1 MTKKNTTP
9 DAPENQDIGKDIMI
23 TDAFVGD
30 EVQRRI
36 YTIRG
41 VQVMLDRDLAYFYGI
56 ETRVL
61 NQAVKRNPNRFPK
74 DFMFQLTQE
83 EIDTSRSQNVT
94 LNIRFE
100 SDSYDDFLRLRS
112 QNVILDKGRG
122 KYSKYL
128 PYAFTEEGVGQ
139 LSGVLKSPIADI
151 VSVRIQR
158 AFVAMRRF
166 ISANAGLFQRIDT
179 IERKQIEKLIGNPVC
194 AACVAF

>member
-23 TDAFVGD
+23 TNAFVGD

-179 IERKQIEKLIGNPVC
+179 IERKQIEKLIGNL
-194 AACVAF
+194 ACVTI

>member
-158 AFVAMRRF
+158 AFVTMRRF

-179 IERKQIEKLIGNPVC
+179 IERKQIETLIGNL
-194 AACVAF
+194 ACVTI

>member
-179 IERKQIEKLIGNPVC
+179 IERKQIEKLIGNL
-194 AACVAF
+194 ACVTI

>member
-1 MTKKNTTP
+1 
-9 DAPENQDIGKDIMI
+9 
-23 TDAFVGD
+23 
-30 EVQRRI
+30 
-36 YTIRG
+36 
-41 VQVMLDRDLAYFYGI
+41 MLDRDLAYFYGV
-56 ETRVL
+56 ETKRI
-61 NQAVKRNPNRFPK
+61 NEAVKRNPNRFPK
-74 DFMFQLTQE
+74 DFMLQLTQE
-83 EIDTSRSQNVT
+83 ETDASRSQNVT

-194 AACVAF
+194 AACVTF

>member
-74 DFMFQLTQE
+74 DFMLQLTQE
-83 EIDTSRSQNVT
+83 ETDASRSQNVT
-94 LNIRFE
+94 L
-100 SDSYDDFLRLRS
+100 
-112 QNVILDKGRG
+112 VTG
-122 KYSKYL
+122 
-128 PYAFTEEGVGQ
+128 
-139 LSGVLKSPIADI
+139 
-151 VSVRIQR
+151 
-158 AFVAMRRF
+158 
-166 ISANAGLFQRIDT
+166 
-179 IERKQIEKLIGNPVC
+179 
-194 AACVAF
+194 

>member
-179 IERKQIEKLIGNPVC
+179 IERKQIEKLIGNL
-194 AACVAF
+194 ACVAF

>member
-56 ETRVL
+56 ETKRI
-61 NQAVKRNPNRFPK
+61 NEAVKRNPNRFPK
-74 DFMFQLTQE
+74 DFMLQLTQE
-83 EIDTSRSQNVT
+83 ETDASRSQNVT
-94 LNIRFE
+94 LVTGSE
-100 SDSYDDFLRLRS
+100 LDSCDDFSRSRS
-112 QNVILDKGRG
+112 QNATLNKQRG
-122 KYSKYL
+122 HNIKYL

-179 IERKQIEKLIGNPVC
+179 IERKQIEKLIGNL
-194 AACVAF
+194 ACVTI

>member
-56 ETRVL
+56 ETKRI
-61 NQAVKRNPNRFPK
+61 NEAVKRNPNRFPK
-74 DFMFQLTQE
+74 DFMLQLTQE
-83 EIDTSRSQNVT
+83 ETDASRSQNVT
-94 LNIRFE
+94 LVTGSE
-100 SDSYDDFLRLRS
+100 LDSCDDFSRS
-112 QNVILDKGRG
+112 RSHFATLNKQRG
-122 KYSKYL
+122 HNIKYL

-158 AFVAMRRF
+158 AFVTMRRF

-179 IERKQIEKLIGNPVC
+179 IERKQIEKLIGNL
-194 AACVAF
+194 ACVTI